1 MNIDL
6 NLYYIFYVVAK
17 YQNITKAAEELYV
30 SQPSVTQAIHSLEK
44 QIGANLFV
52 RTKKG
57 VILTSEAKVLYDF
70 IQEGI
75 TYIRNGE
82 KKFQELMELQNGTL
96 RIGASTTVTQ
106 HVLLPYLQEYQEK
119 YPNISISITNHL
131 TADLI
136 RLLHNGTVDLLI
148 LNLPMKNYN
157 DLEIIPF
164 IEVQDILAVGKNM
177 NSLAKGKVKFTNL
190 INENFIFQKL
200 PSNTR
205 SFLDQWLE
213 GENIKIIPKFEVVS
227 FNLVR
232 DMTKIGMGIGYVTKE
247 FVLEELKKKELFE
260 VNISPSI
267 PKRSIGIVTLK
278 KNFPSFAARAFID
291 LILDKK
297 KNPSEK

>member
-57 VILTSEAKVLYDF
+57 VILTSEALVLYEF

-82 KKFQELMELQNGTL
+82 KKFQELMRLDNGTL

-106 HVLLPYLQEYQEK
+106 HVLLSYLQEYQDK

-131 TADLI
+131 TSDLI

-148 LNLPMKNYN
+148 LNLPMKNYK

-164 IEVQDILAVGKNM
+164 IEVQDILTVGKKRRN
-177 NSLAKGKVKFTNL
+177 LAKEKVKFTNL
-190 INENFIFQKL
+190 VDENFIFQKP

-205 SFLDQWLE
+205 NFLDQWLE
-213 GENIKIIPKFEVVS
+213 KENIKITPKFEVVS

-232 DMTKIGMGIGYVTKE
+232 DMTKIGMGIGYVTRE
-247 FVLEELKKKELFE
+247 FVLEELKNKELFE
-260 VNISPSI
+260 VNITPSI

-278 KNFPSFAARAFID
+278 KNIPSFAARAFIN

>member
-82 KKFQELMELQNGTL
+82 KKFQELMKLQNGTL

-177 NSLAKGKVKFTNL
+177 SSLAKEKVKFTNL